1 MRGCILLCV
10 LGCYGFWCTSM
21 MRFYGSILRFLVR
34 GVVLAACTVGLT
46 ACGTRDRPPAPRE
59 FKIQQSWQFQPG
71 TEIAG
76 HPVQGGLGDISIALE
91 GKKVYA
97 PFAGEVQPHQG
108 DCVIFTSPQ
117 VPAYLMRLCGVDRPK
132 FGTVKQGEAIASSQI
147 LSFAVL
153 RKQPDGTWA
162 IVEPA
167 NSLLERVLI
176 PSKA

>member
-1 MRGCILLCV
+1 MIRV
-10 LGCYGFWCTSM
+10 
-21 MRFYGSILRFLVR
+21 YGSILRFLMR
-34 GVVLAACTVGLT
+34 SLVLAACTIGLT
-46 ACGTRDRPPAPRE
+46 SCGTRDRAPAPRE
-59 FKIQQSWQFQPG
+59 FKIQQNWQFQPG
-71 TEIAG
+71 AEIAG
-76 HPVQGGLGDISIALE
+76 HTVQGGLGDISINLD

-97 PFAGEVQPHQG
+97 PFAGQVQPHQG

-132 FGTVKQGEAIASSQI
+132 FGAVRQGEAIASSQT
-147 LSFAVL
+147 LTFAVL

-167 NSLLERVLI
+167 DSLLERVLI